1 VPTGNNGNAISA
13 SGAQNVR
20 ILGPGLITNGGA
32 NVFGDGVF
40 FSDMHHSEVSGI
52 TVLGSIF
59 QGIFVLGGI
68 GTPPSDFLTITGN
81 TVGQNGLRLD
91 FLGME
96 LHVVSSTISEN
107 DVSGNSRGLGISNP
121 TSGSPNIVNHNICN
135 GNVFSGLGVGGPA
148 TVKNNVTNGNG
159 QLGLGVSGPNV
170 EVSNNTSLA
179 NGNVDMSDSSAVCAG
194 TVWSG
199 KTFFTANQ
207 SCIH

>member
-1 VPTGNNGNAISA
+1 M
-13 SGAQNVR
+13 
-20 ILGPGLITNGGA
+20 
-32 NVFGDGVF
+32 DG
-40 FSDMHHSEVSGI
+40 
-52 TVLGSIF
+52 LGS
-59 QGIFVLGGI
+59 
-68 GTPPSDFLTITGN
+68 P
-81 TVGQNGLRLD
+81 
-91 FLGME
+91 M
-96 LHVVSSTISEN
+96 VS
-107 DVSGNSRGLGISNP
+107 
-121 TSGSPNIVNHNICN
+121 HNICN